1 MCGIAGIIHRNGSS
15 PIGDEMTSML
25 QAMKHRGPDS
35 TGFALYGAPTE
46 EWVMRVKLAD
56 ANTPRDFD
64 FDERLARNRAEVQ
77 RRLRAMGARFD
88 GIEELNP
95 TTFDVRVAYDAD
107 DLKALVDQVEDVS
120 RDAEVLSLGHSLEI
134 VKDAGGAAEVDA
146 RHHISRFRGT
156 HGLGH
161 VRLATESITAV
172 AYGHPFW
179 AEPFPDVSIVHNGQL
194 TNYYT
199 LRRLLEHDGF
209 RFQTGNDSELIAV
222 YLADKMSRGQT
233 FYEALK
239 DSVYELDGCFA
250 YLLSMP
256 DVIGSA
262 KDMFA
267 IKSIVVANVGG
278 DTAMATEEQ
287 AIRAVYTDEL
297 DDTQHPDPRSVFVWE
312 RSGRVLQEIV

>member
-1 MCGIAGIIHRNGSS
+1 MCGIAGIQLARRGA
-15 PIGDEMTSML
+15 IGDALVKMCL
-25 QAMKHRGPDS
+25 AMRHRGADS
-35 TGFALYGAPTE
+35 TGFALYGDP
-46 EWVMRVKLAD
+46 D
-56 ANTPRDFD
+56 P
-64 FDERLARNRAEVQ
+64 ERLII
-77 RRLRAMGARFD
+77 RLRFPDATTWSRDVESILAAVR
-88 GIEELNP
+88 ELGG
-95 TTFDVRVAYDAD
+95 DLHAEYAVDDAD
-107 DLKALVDQVEDVS
+107 DAEDRFVRLEISYEGDIKRLALAIDASAPGVELQS
-120 RDAEVLSLGHSLEI
+120 IGHSLEI
-134 VKDAGGAAEVDA
+134 VKDAGDAEMVDA
-146 RHHISRFRGT
+146 RHHISRFQGT

-199 LRRLLEHDGF
+199 LRRLLEQNGF

-222 YLADKMSRGQT
+222 YIADKVSRGQT

-250 YLLSMP
+250 YLLSLP
-256 DVIGSA
+256 DRIGSA

-267 IKSIVVANVGG
+267 IKSIVVANVG
-278 DTAMATEEQ
+278 DDVAMATEEQ

-297 DDTQHPDPRSVFVWE
+297 DDTLHPDPRSVFIWE
-312 RSGRVLQEIV
+312 RDGTVLQEIV

>member
-1 MCGIAGIIHRNGSS
+1 MCGIAGIMLRERG
-15 PIGDEMTSML
+15 PIGSHLVKMC
-25 QAMKHRGPDS
+25 QAMRHRGADS
-35 TGFALYGAPTE
+35 TGFALYGEP
-46 EWVMRVKLAD
+46 D
-56 ANTPRDFD
+56 P
-64 FDERLARNRAEVQ
+64 ERLIV
-77 RRLRAMGARFD
+77 RLRFPD
-88 GIEELNP
+88 GSRWTTDTENILAAVRELGGDQHSEIEI
-95 TTFDVRVAYDAD
+95 DDAD
-107 DLKALVDQVEDVS
+107 DVTDRFV
-120 RDAEVLSLGHSLEI
+120 RLSLRYAGDIKRLALAIDAAAPGVETQSMGHSLEI
-134 VKDAGGAAEVDA
+134 IKDAGDADTVDA
-146 RHHISRFRGT
+146 RHHVSTFQGS

-161 VRLATESITAV
+161 VRLATESIVSV

-194 TNYYT
+194 TNYFT
-199 LRRLLEHDGF
+199 LRRLLEQDGF

-239 DSVYELDGCFA
+239 ESVYELDGCFA

-256 DVIGSA
+256 ERIGSA

-267 IKSIVVANVGG
+267 IKSIVVANIGG

-287 AIRAVYTDEL
+287 AIRAVYTEEL

-312 RSGRVLQEIV
+312 RDGRILQEIV

>member
-1 MCGIAGIIHRNGSS
+1 MCGIAGIQLRERG
-15 PIGDEMTSML
+15 PIGSHLVKMC
-25 QAMKHRGPDS
+25 QAMRHRGFDS
-35 TGFALYGAPTE
+35 TGFALYGDPDPARLILRLRFPDATSWVAGTDAIISGIRELGGDQHAEHGVDDAVGAPDRFVRLQVRYTGDI
-46 EWVMRVKLAD
+46 R
-56 ANTPRDFD
+56 
-64 FDERLARNRAEVQ
+64 RLAVMVDEAAPGV
-77 RRLRAMGARFD
+77 
-88 GIEELNP
+88 EL
-95 TTFDVRVAYDAD
+95 
-107 DLKALVDQVEDVS
+107 QS
-120 RDAEVLSLGHSLEI
+120 IGHSLEI
-134 VKDAGGAAEVDA
+134 IKDAGDAEAVDA
-146 RHHISRFRGT
+146 RHHVSAFQGS

-161 VRLATESITAV
+161 VRLATESIVSV

-194 TNYYT
+194 TNYFT
-199 LRRLLEHDGF
+199 LRRLLEQDGF

-256 DVIGSA
+256 DRIGSA

-278 DTAMATEEQ
+278 DVAMATEEQ
-287 AIRAVYTDEL
+287 AIRAVYTEEL

-312 RSGRVLQEIV
+312 RDGRVLQEIV

>member
-1 MCGIAGIIHRNGSS
+1 MCGIAGILLRETG
-15 PIGDEMTSML
+15 PVGDSLVKMC
-25 QAMKHRGPDS
+25 QAMRHRGADS
-35 TGFALYGAPTE
+35 TGFALYGEHDATRLIVRARHPDATRAFADTE
-46 EWVMRVKLAD
+46 AILAAVRELGGD
-56 ANTPRDFD
+56 QHAEASFD
-64 FDERLARNRAEVQ
+64 TAAGAADRFIRLEIRYDGDIRRLAIAIETAAQ
-77 RRLRAMGARFD
+77 
-88 GIEELNP
+88 GIEI
-95 TTFDVRVAYDAD
+95 
-107 DLKALVDQVEDVS
+107 QS
-120 RDAEVLSLGHSLEI
+120 IGHSLEI
-134 VKDAGGAAEVDA
+134 VKDAGDAASVDA
-146 RHHISRFRGT
+146 RHGISAFRGS

-172 AYGHPFW
+172 SYGHPFW

-199 LRRLLEHDGF
+199 LRRLLEQDGF

-256 DVIGSA
+256 EVIGSA

-267 IKSIVVANVGG
+267 IKSIVVATVGS
-278 DTAMATEEQ
+278 TVAMATEEQ
-287 AIRAVYTDEL
+287 AIRAVYPDEL